1 MLTPHDFDSILQS
14 CYSQPDLRKSN
25 LYLAFIF
32 IILAMS
38 IQLGRPEVQCGD
50 EMKLAKRYYTLSRV
64 SLTKFVYDSVSNGS
78 PTHEDLLSATKCL
91 VRELRNHLDLFC

>member
-1 MLTPHDFDSILQS
+1 MQS
-14 CYSQPDLRKSN
+14 CYGQPDPRKRN

-32 IILAMS
+32 IIFAMG
-38 IQLGRPEVQCGD
+38 IQIGAPDMRYGS

-64 SLTKFVYDSVSNGS
+64 SVTKYVYDSVSSGS

-91 VRELRNHLDLFC
+91 VSDPYNVVTMEIC